1 MNAPELL
8 VQQFVVAVARLTSL
22 NRSDGKRLVVPSF
35 GDVEAAIRE
44 HYKMVAIDRE
54 VLVAAVRKAAW
65 RKRPDEV
72 DTALTALV
80 EAHAQ
85 ELLAKQQTAFMFGE
99 EVGRATVGIREN
111 SAVSRSGSGESTR
124 SKG

>member
-1 MNAPELL
+1 MNEPELL
-8 VQQFVVAVARLTSL
+8 VQQFVLAVARLTSL
-22 NRSDGKRLVVPSF
+22 NRSDGERLLVPSF

-44 HYKMVAIDRE
+44 HYKMVAIDRDA
-54 VLVAAVRKAAW
+54 LVAAVHKAAW

-85 ELLAKQQTAFMFGE
+85 ELLAKQLTAFMFGE
-99 EVGRATVGIREN
+99 EVGRATVGVREN
-111 SAVSRSGSGESTR
+111 STAEQSGSDDKSRSSR
-124 SKG
+124 